1 MKTITIKWWLASFA
15 PAIHALPRRSAKN
28 TLHYIRP
35 MAKRMAQTTP
45 DALGLLKD
53 VVKVDQHCSV
63 SGSPESL

>member
-1 MKTITIKWWLASFA
+1 
-15 PAIHALPRRSAKN
+15 
-28 TLHYIRP
+28 

-63 SGSPESL
+63 SGSPESSMKK